1 MRYYSLKF
9 GNNSTLNPTNNLT
22 EVYPHEIISSSRNR
36 TPLNI
41 QFNVKAFES
50 GAAET
55 IGFVKIFNISP
66 VTFTRATDLIGQKII
81 LEAGFEDS
89 PFTKKLNYANVVN
102 KTIFAGE
109 IANVL
114 GNFSSEN
121 TYMAL
126 YFNVNSAETLKLREI
141 EKSVEVNIAPNSSV
155 LNPLLQAIK
164 TFTKFTIYPEAE
176 LTSLVSTA
184 SQTISFTAKTLKELL
199 SKTETYLQIKHAFDG
214 SNSTINLY
222 KKSQPSP
229 PQGLTTTINSSEL
242 LAQPEVLDFA
252 GSLSVVTRLRAD
264 IRLGS
269 NVNLVGIIPTIG
281 STLSSSNY
289 IGSVVKTRELFR
301 LGSYKVI
308 GVDHT
313 GDYYG
318 TSPESWSTSLS
329 LIPNTPTAL
338 T

>member
-9 GNNSTLNPTNNLT
+9 GNTSPGSQNPLT
-22 EVYPHEIISSSRNR
+22 EVYPYEITSSNKNR

-66 VTFTRATDLIGQKII
+66 ATFTRATDLIGQKII

-121 TYMAL
+121 TYMTL

-141 EKSVEVNIAPNSSV
+141 EKSVEVSIAPNSSV

-164 TFTKFTIYPEAE
+164 TFTNFTIYPSTE

-199 SKTETYLQIKHAFDG
+199 SKTEAYLQIKHAFDG
-214 SNSTINLY
+214 SNVTINLY

-229 PQGLTTTINSSEL
+229 LQNLSVTINSSEL

-281 STLSSSNY
+281 SALSSSNY

-329 LIPNTPTAL
+329 LIPNTPSAL